1 MDAQKIIAAA
11 LPVFAEFLQCG
22 RLCHLSEILLT
33 EQEFNQDTLLPLTL
47 SAQAHEELKSSLL
60 KDIFPFGEKTFL
72 KSRRNEDLPHPF
84 SPIKAEESEKSAFSS
99 LMPLNPFT
107 KILLRNI

>member
-33 EQEFNQDTLLPLTL
+33 EQEFNQDTP
-47 SAQAHEELKSSLL
+47 AAAHFVST
-60 KDIFPFGEKTFL
+60 G
-72 KSRRNEDLPHPF
+72 
-84 SPIKAEESEKSAFSS
+84 A
-99 LMPLNPFT
+99 
-107 KILLRNI
+107 